1 MEKKEK
7 SPITGLYREEE
18 RALDFSKALS
28 PANYFF
34 LRNNLLITLNIT
46 NIHTI
51 TSPNNTIPI
60 APVTLITATLIAVK
74 IPAVSNKINN
84 NIIVMSSLFLLIVI
98 LCIIDCVIVAD
109 EKKSRFKTPLL
120 LFCDF

>member
-1 MEKKEK
+1 MEK
-7 SPITGLYREEE
+7 E

-51 TSPNNTIPI
+51 TSLNNTIPI

-98 LCIIDCVIVAD
+98 LCIIDCVIIA
-109 EKKSRFKTPLL
+109 T
-120 LFCDF
+120 